1 MSAMN
6 KVIWSEGMFLRPQH
20 FQQQDRYW
28 ERFIEGRLASFTEH
42 SWGIHSLSIDAE
54 PLTLGK
60 LSLTEIKAVFP
71 DGTPYLAPDIE
82 MPPPILEIPDNTQDL
97 TIFLCVPLKR
107 PGSQDSIRSEEDL
120 PQARYQTYNYDIRNS
135 TSQSS
140 EPARIQIGKLR
151 VCLKTGNDDLS
162 GYASI
167 PVARVIERMPD
178 KPVKL
183 DRDFIPPVVRC
194 SASLNLNSYLQEVA
208 GLLKQ
213 RGDALGNRLADS
225 GRAGSAEIADYMLLQ
240 VINRFEPQIRQ
251 FIDEDHLH
259 PYNLYTS
266 LIQLAGELATFTASE
281 KRAPQLSPYR
291 HDDLR
296 STYGDLF
303 GALRQSLS
311 TVLEQT
317 ATPLALVERKYGI
330 HVAPITDPS
339 MMVSSSFVLAV
350 KADVQTELLRSRFP
364 TQAKIAPVETIRELI
379 TTQMPGVKIRALPVA
394 PRQIPYHAGFIYF
407 ELEKSGAVW
416 QSFQRSGGFAVHLG
430 ANFPGLAMELWAIRN

>member
-28 ERFIEGRLASFTEH
+28 ERFIEGRLASLTEH
-42 SWGIHSLSIDAE
+42 SWGIHSMSIDAE

-82 MPPPILEIPDNTQDL
+82 MPPQILEIPENTQDL
-97 TIFLCVPLKR
+97 TIYLCVPLKR

-167 PVARVIERMPD
+167 PVARVVERMPD

-183 DRDFIPPVVRC
+183 DRDFIPPVIRC
-194 SASLNLNSYLQEVA
+194 AASSNLTSYLQEVA

-213 RGDALGNRLADS
+213 RGDALGHRLADS

-251 FIDEDHLH
+251 YIYEDQLH

-266 LIQLAGELATFTASE
+266 LIQLAGELATFTASD

-291 HDDLR
+291 HDELR
-296 STYGDLF
+296 LTYGDLF

-317 ATPLALVERKYGI
+317 ATPLSLVERKYGI

-339 MMVSSSFVLAV
+339 MIVSSSFVLAV